1 MIQSGEIE
9 GHIDEST
16 FVRTAKKPKFK
27 KIATRDASNIESV
40 LLDLLRG
47 TDTVDVSEMEKR
59 TGVDRTLLRRTL
71 IILLGE
77 GMIQGTLDGNL
88 FALDERM
95 NSREFAEKLVRELRE
110 LTN

>member
-1 MIQSGEIE
+1 MIQSGDIE
-9 GHIDEST
+9 GHIDDST
-16 FVRTAKKPKFK
+16 FVRTKKQPKYK
-27 KIATRDASNIESV
+27 KINEREARDVHST

-47 TDTVDVSEMEKR
+47 ADTLDIEKMEKQ

-77 GMIQGTLDGNL
+77 GSIQGTLEGTL

-95 NSREFAEKLVRELRE
+95 SSRDFADKLIEELRVQ
-110 LTN
+110 TG